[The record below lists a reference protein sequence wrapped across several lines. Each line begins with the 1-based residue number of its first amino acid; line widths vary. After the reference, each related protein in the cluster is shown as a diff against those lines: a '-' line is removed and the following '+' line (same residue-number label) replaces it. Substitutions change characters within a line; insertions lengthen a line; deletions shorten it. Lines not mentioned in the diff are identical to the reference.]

1 MKIGTRI
8 ALSAAVVCAGMLSAT
23 AADEHNHKRIDAPK
37 GGRLLEMTE
46 THAELVVEKD
56 RSVTIYFYNHDWKPV
71 AVEGQVVTLL
81 VDATGGK
88 TKVEFEK
95 KGETLASKTKIP
107 DGEGLP
113 VVVQVRQTA
122 EAKPQNI
129 RFTLELGECGECK
142 RAEYA
147 CTCEH

>member
-1 MKIGTRI
+1 MKTGIRI
-8 ALSAAVVCAGMLSAT
+8 AISAAVVCAGILSAN

-46 THAELVVEKD
+46 AHAELVVEKD

-71 AVEGQVVTLL
+71 AVEGQAVTVL

-88 TKVEFEK
+88 TKVKNEK
-95 KGETLASKTKIP
+95 KGETLVSKTKIP
-107 DGEGLP
+107 DGDGLP
-113 VVVQVRQTA
+113 VVVQFRQTA

-129 RFTLELGECGECK
+129 RFTLDLGECAECK